1 MRGLSTSR
9 TDETDTFPSGSG
21 NDGGAGRSR
30 AQMTIDFAAGVGIF
44 LLAVAFVA
52 SFAFTI
58 MGPFTNTAQTD
69 TVVANQAAN
78 HFAEFALQNPD
89 RSGSAPTEL
98 DRYCTDAFFGDVEA
112 GEDNCNFN
120 ETAKDID
127 QELSTPIGKQL
138 HLRIEH
144 INGTTLTQQSAI
156 TGDELVYRT
165 GEPRVSSA
173 TTTRIVTLEGVE
185 YILVVE
191 VM

>member
-1 MRGLSTSR
+1 MRGLLTTR
-9 TDETDTFPSGSG
+9 TEETNSFATGSG
-21 NDGGAGRSR
+21 DDVDAGRSR

-52 SFAFTI
+52 GFAFTI

-69 TVVANQAAN
+69 TVVANQAAD
-78 HFAEFALQNPD
+78 HFGEFALQNAD
-89 RSGSAPTEL
+89 RAGSAPTEL
-98 DRYCTDAFFGDVEA
+98 DRYCTDAFFGDVDA
-112 GEDNCNFN
+112 GEDDCNFN
-120 ETAKDID
+120 ETAKDINK
-127 QELSTPIGKQL
+127 ELSTPEGKQL

-156 TGDELVYRT
+156 TGNELVYRT
-165 GEPRVSSA
+165 GEPGVSSA